1 MGTVVT
7 RSPNSN
13 IASIAM
19 RDFNLALSLFEQTAA
34 QSQRAKVALVGFD
47 GSDKNDK
54 YLSYPQGILL
64 KLKEKA
70 NRVYEGLSR
79 GIASPTPSVES
90 VDDLEDDLAIFGGQM
105 RVIDRK
111 GKAPHQRSPSMSS
124 SGHASASGSS
134 PKTPSSTVTNLSPTS
149 PSASGMLGL
158 GLGLPDV
165 HPSLITYL
173 NQDAVR
179 RAISQQQQQHGGD
192 TVGSMGPASSSDTGY
207 EGPYERSRLVSGRNV
222 SQLFFSLISVEI

>member
-1 MGTVVT
+1 M
-7 RSPNSN
+7 
-13 IASIAM
+13 
-19 RDFNLALSLFEQTAA
+19 
-34 QSQRAKVALVGFD
+34 
-47 GSDKNDK
+47 
-54 YLSYPQGILL
+54 
-64 KLKEKA
+64 
-70 NRVYEGLSR
+70 YEGLSR

-105 RVIDRK
+105 RVLDRK

-124 SGHASASGSS
+124 SGQESASGSS
-134 PKTPSSTVTNLSPTS
+134 PRTPSSSVANLSPPS

-179 RAISQQQQQHGGD
+179 RVVSHQQQHSVD
-192 TVGSMGPASSSDTGY
+192 TVGSMGTVSSSDTPY
-207 EGPYERSRLVSGRNV
+207 DGPYERNHLNSGRSV
-222 SQLFFSLISVEI
+222 SPFFHPSVGSWLLNSFFVAKYEYADFGGNQCPPKCPVN

>member
-1 MGTVVT
+1 M
-7 RSPNSN
+7 
-13 IASIAM
+13 
-19 RDFNLALSLFEQTAA
+19 
-34 QSQRAKVALVGFD
+34 
-47 GSDKNDK
+47 
-54 YLSYPQGILL
+54 
-64 KLKEKA
+64 
-70 NRVYEGLSR
+70 YEGLSR

-179 RAISQQQQQHGGD
+179 RAISQQQQQQQHGGD

-222 SQLFFSLISVEI
+222 SQIFFSLISVGG